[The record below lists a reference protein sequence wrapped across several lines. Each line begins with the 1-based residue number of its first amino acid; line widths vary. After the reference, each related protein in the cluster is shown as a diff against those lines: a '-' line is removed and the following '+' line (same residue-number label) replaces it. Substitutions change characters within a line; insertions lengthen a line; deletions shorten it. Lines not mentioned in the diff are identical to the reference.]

1 MTRPASTAAPR
12 PGPGCTGRRRPR
24 GATGTRTSMGSR
36 DTRGGGARA
45 EARHTASTPGP
56 RASQWTSP
64 PQTQAWGQTRSA
76 NIWAPSLWRCHYVTI
91 RCSLQLRLCLL
102 LMFDPSMCI
111 SLNGALCRLSGYDT
125 VTITQPSPGQS
136 NIWGI
141 LHFTLILSVNSTPGR
156 PFPLQVK
163 WQRGAQN
170 SIPSRY
176 CFTKMLPQSPQLL
189 RLYFFKTDF
198 ESQWDKGPIRQLKLD
213 IVSNMRDKV
222 WGLIW

>member
-12 PGPGCTGRRRPR
+12 PGPGCTVRPRPR
-24 GATGTRTSMGSR
+24 GATGTRTSTGSR
-36 DTRGGGARA
+36 ATRAGGARA
-45 EARHTASTPGP
+45 GARHTASTQGP

-64 PQTQAWGQTRSA
+64 PQTQAWGQIRSA
-76 NIWAPSLWRCHYVTI
+76 HIRCHSVTI

-125 VTITQPSPGQS
+125 VTIPRPSPGQR

-176 CFTKMLPQSPQLL
+176 YFTKNAATITTHSFCVS
-189 RLYFFKTDF
+189 YFFTTHF
-198 ESQWDKGPIRQLKLD
+198 ESQWVGQRTDQTVETWYSFKHER
-213 IVSNMRDKV
+213 
-222 WGLIW
+222 